1 MALNMDQPVK
11 STSST
16 IALAGAAKSLA
27 DQVYAQVRAGIVRG
41 QLAPGT
47 RLLELE
53 LAEQMGTSQGPVR
66 EALQRLEREGLVAKQ
81 ARSATFVTPIS
92 IDEMY
97 ALFSVRS
104 VIEGF
109 AARRTAVRF
118 NPAYDSTLVNLVGRM
133 NTAAL
138 AGDMFALTEA
148 DLQFHRQILLWAENA
163 TLLRAWN
170 PLYSQIQRFIVQ
182 SHANHFPELTE
193 ISETHQPVLA
203 ALRSEDPDAAARAI
217 QEHIMLIWSRTRP
230 KEQAEAP

>member
-1 MALNMDQPVK
+1 MDQPVK
-11 STSST
+11 LTLPT
-16 IALAGAAKSLA
+16 FAPTGAAKSLA
-27 DQVYAQVRAGIVRG
+27 DQVYARVRAGIVRG

-66 EALQRLEREGLVAKQ
+66 EALQRLEREGLVTKQ

-118 NPAYDSTLVNLVGRM
+118 NSAYDSKLASLVEHM
-133 NTAAL
+133 NAAGL

-148 DLQFHRQILLWAENA
+148 DLQFHRQIMLWAENA
-163 TLLRAWN
+163 ALLRAWN

-182 SHANHFPELTE
+182 NHADHFPELTQ
-193 ISETHQPVLA
+193 ISETHQPVLD
-203 ALRSEDPDAAARAI
+203 ALRSKNPDDAAQAI
-217 QEHIMLIWSRTRP
+217 QDHIMLIWSHTRP
-230 KEQAEAP
+230 KEQAETSSQE

>member
-1 MALNMDQPVK
+1 MDQPFK
-11 STSST
+11 STPPAFAPT
-16 IALAGAAKSLA
+16 GAAKSLA
-27 DQVYAQVRAGIVRG
+27 DQVYARVRAGIVRG
-41 QLAPGT
+41 QLAPGV

-66 EALQRLEREGLVAKQ
+66 EALQRLEREGLVMKQ

-97 ALFSVRS
+97 TLFSVRS

-118 NPAYDSTLVNLVGRM
+118 NPGYDSVLVSLVGRM
-133 NTAAL
+133 NAAGV
-138 AGDMFALTEA
+138 AGDMFALTES
-148 DLQFHRQILLWAENA
+148 DLQFHRQIILWAENA

-182 SHANHFPELTE
+182 SHADHFPELTE
-193 ISETHQPVLA
+193 IAETHQPVLA
-203 ALRSEDPDAAARAI
+203 ALRSRNPDDAAQAI

-230 KEQAEAP
+230 VEPGEAPSQM